1 MLLLLVSLWTGA
13 YALDTT
19 LTVDLNDDEAR
30 NKEFRRATPVC
41 HVKFI
46 LPTGYTL
53 RPQPGLT
60 LPCSEG
66 SCTVARNDGAKLNVV
81 GLKDDSTERFTFN
94 ITFDPN
100 RKIGCSN
107 YLPNMKFVRGT
118 GSMPILCD
126 PVFSCNYSS
135 NDSATSVDSSS
146 VRWWRFANA
155 SDLKTF
161 LNSSSAEKS
170 GLQIVDANNT
180 EPLREANNTLFVSL
194 GAGVFD
200 VLGYFAT
207 TFDLDGE
214 ELVNGDT
221 FIIYLNPEGGQ
232 SPGDQE
238 LIFGERETR
247 NFDKIF
253 CSFTSFPYSTVRWE
267 GPGSNFTTQDTGT
280 ALVLEEVEGDE
291 RMSDLTLEG
300 RLVITEVQYED
311 GVEITCIA
319 THSISGAEESIT
331 VRLRV
336 RDPLRPLWPFLGLL
350 GSLIITFLFISG
362 GALVDKIRGKQGV
375 DDDDGKAVRL
385 LVFGGSATRPACLPA
400 SVVLHLLHA
409 SSSSF

>member
-1 MLLLLVSLWTGA
+1 
-13 YALDTT
+13 
-19 LTVDLNDDEAR
+19 
-30 NKEFRRATPVC
+30 
-41 HVKFI
+41 
-46 LPTGYTL
+46 
-53 RPQPGLT
+53 
-60 LPCSEG
+60 
-66 SCTVARNDGAKLNVV
+66 VARNDGAKLNVV

>member
-1 MLLLLVSLWTGA
+1 
-13 YALDTT
+13 
-19 LTVDLNDDEAR
+19 
-30 NKEFRRATPVC
+30 
-41 HVKFI
+41 
-46 LPTGYTL
+46 
-53 RPQPGLT
+53 
-60 LPCSEG
+60 
-66 SCTVARNDGAKLNVV
+66 
-81 GLKDDSTERFTFN
+81 
-94 ITFDPN
+94 
-100 RKIGCSN
+100 
-107 YLPNMKFVRGT
+107 MKFVRGT

-375 DDDDGKAVRL
+375 DDDDGSFQRNY
-385 LVFGGSATRPACLPA
+385 
-400 SVVLHLLHA
+400 SV
-409 SSSSF
+409 

>member
-1 MLLLLVSLWTGA
+1 MVPRLLFSLVSLLLLLVSLWTGA
-13 YALDTT
+13 YALETT

-53 RPQPGLT
+53 RLQPDLT
-60 LPCSEG
+60 SPCG
-66 SCTVARNDGAKLNVV
+66 DQNCTVARNDGTTLNVV

-107 YLPNMKFVRGT
+107 YLPNVNFVRGT

-135 NDSATSVDSSS
+135 NNSATSVDSSR

-155 SDLKTF
+155 SDLQTF
-161 LNSSSAEKS
+161 LNSSSAES
-170 GLQIVDANNT
+170 GLPIVGANNSK
-180 EPLREANNTLFVSL
+180 PLREGNSTLFVGL
-194 GAGVFD
+194 GAGIFE

-207 TFDLDGE
+207 TFDLDEE

-221 FIIYLNPEGGQ
+221 FVIYLNPEGGQ
-232 SPGDQE
+232 SSGDKE
-238 LIFGERETR
+238 LIFETR
-247 NFDKIF
+247 NFDEIF

-267 GPGSNFTTQDTGT
+267 GPRSNFTTRDTGT
-280 ALVLEEVEGDE
+280 ALVLEEEDE
-291 RMSDLTLEG
+291 EQMSDLTLDG

-319 THSISGAEESIT
+319 THSISGAEESLT

-336 RDPLRPLWPFLGLL
+336 RDPLRPLWPFLGLI
-350 GSLIITFLFISG
+350 GSLIITFLFITG

-375 DDDDGKAVRL
+375 DDDDGSFQRNY
-385 LVFGGSATRPACLPA
+385 
-400 SVVLHLLHA
+400 SV
-409 SSSSF
+409 